1 MIGTKVRGFRHL
13 IRMAKASPKVKFF
26 FKYEA
31 FRVGLAEAVYVKS
44 NGENPYT
51 HSTDDYVMIFNN
63 VMSNVKFVGCPDAE
77 TDKMVRSI
85 REKNIHLW
93 VVSVNKRD
101 FQHDALVF
109 SQMVAV
115 PDDFE
120 QKYKEFCDANKKQM
134 PNATRYVEDANN
146 PILKYLF
153 SITNGSKN
161 FFFWAVNLFFKQ
173 NVNLCMLERVMV
185 WNDNYNQLSKKLRK
199 GTITGYTSFREFF
212 ILIKELIALRRDK
225 RANDVINMFNT
236 VQKKAL
242 KSIELTERDYDTL
255 SKFGKLSGK
264 KKNNFIRKMSTIEDP
279 SEILKQMS
287 FLADIHFEWNK
298 DSLLGYIKNSDGFKC
313 DVVIDRG
320 DMVLLKV
327 YDYETVKRLAKTTNW
342 CISKDKKYWNEYVE
356 NNPSATQYV
365 LMDFSR
371 KEDDNLS
378 IVGFT
383 SVHDRGITN
392 AHDFQNKN
400 LMQGGKKT
408 MMAPEIKSF
417 VPKFMDCK
425 NIFGILDVYGIKMSD
440 VVTYEPNQYKWDRES
455 MFNYLNQCIDKDD
468 YYIIYDDG
476 DRVVIMAKNENIKY
490 FFGDSFIDQHL
501 CGLSPENQYIIFADF
516 TMEENNPE
524 KLIFG
529 IITNNSCEHESDCQ
543 RLYNDR
549 VEPICKS
556 FDSKLAEYGLPYD
569 IICRRDN
576 PVDRFFNAIMS
587 YDINEAKKLINDE
600 SVRHEI
606 KSLNRSSDINDIIMN
621 VTFAYNSADYINLFY
636 DNGYKL
642 ANIIGETRAG
652 DIARRMINNMF
663 SIAANAGE
671 HAYVPSQE
679 DIKSF
684 YDGKITEYNKAL
696 YIGNFLMLMK
706 MLDKETNLSFL
717 CRVVSRVHEIGVVQD
732 LFDLIMTR
740 VLDIINIEK
749 DYGVSKYIAAYAFMH
764 KSDKVINAILSKPR
778 IDNRLSKYTSLIK
791 KESITT
797 TEMWVRNIDGT
808 YVIENVNE
816 EAIAHAPRRR

>member
-1 MIGTKVRGFRHL
+1 MIGTRIRGFRHL
-13 IRMAKASPKVKFF
+13 IRMAKALPEVKFF
-26 FKYEA
+26 FKYET
-31 FRVGLAEAVYVKS
+31 FHVGFADAVYVKS
-44 NGENPYT
+44 NGKNPYT
-51 HSTDDYVMIFNN
+51 HSTGDYVMIFNN
-63 VMSNVKFVGCPDAE
+63 LISNVKFVGCPDAN
-77 TDKMVRSI
+77 TNKMVRSI
-85 REKNIHLW
+85 IEKYPNLF
-93 VVSVNKRD
+93 VVSVNNGN
-101 FQHDALVF
+101 FQHDAQLF

-134 PNATRYVEDANN
+134 PNATRYVEDVNN
-146 PILKYLF
+146 IILKYLF

-161 FFFWAVNLFFKQ
+161 FFFWAVNAYFKQ
-173 NVNLCMLERVMV
+173 NVNLFMLERIMI
-185 WNDNYNQLSKKLRK
+185 WNDNYNQLSKNLRK
-199 GTITGYTSFREFF
+199 GTITGYTSFHDLFT
-212 ILIKELIALRRDK
+212 LIKEMIALRRDK

-236 VQKKAL
+236 AQKKAL
-242 KSIELTERDYDTL
+242 KSIKLTDRDYDTL

-298 DSLLGYIKNSDGFKC
+298 DSLLEYVKNSDGFKC

-320 DMVLLKV
+320 NMVLLKV

-356 NNPSATQYV
+356 NNPFATQYV

-383 SVHDRGITN
+383 SVHDKGITN

-400 LMQGGKKT
+400 LMQGSKRK
-408 MMAPEIKSF
+408 MMATEIKSF
-417 VPKFMDCK
+417 VPKTIDC
-425 NIFGILDVYGIKMSD
+425 NSIFGILDAYDIKMSD

-455 MFNYLNQCIDKDD
+455 MFDYLNQCIDEDD

-476 DRVVIMAKNENIKY
+476 DRVVIIAKNENIRY
-490 FFGDSFIDQHL
+490 FFGDAFIDQHMY
-501 CGLSPENQYIIFADF
+501 GLSPENQYIIFADF
-516 TMEENNPE
+516 TMEQNNPD
-524 KLIFG
+524 KLIYG
-529 IITNNSCEHESDCQ
+529 IITNNSCEHESNCQ

-549 VEPICKS
+549 FEPIYKS

-569 IICRRDN
+569 IIRRREN
-576 PVDRFFNAIMS
+576 PVDRFFNAIIS
-587 YDINEAKKLINDE
+587 YDINEARNLINDE
-600 SVRHEI
+600 KVRHEI
-606 KSLNRSSDINDIIMN
+606 KSLNRSGDINNLIMN
-621 VTFAYNSADYINLFY
+621 VTFGYNSADYINLFY

-642 ANIIGETRAG
+642 VNVIGDSCAG
-652 DIARRMINNMF
+652 DIAKRMINNMF

-671 HAYVPSQE
+671 NTYVPSQE

-684 YDGKITEYNKAL
+684 YDGKIVEYNKAL

-706 MLDKETNLSFL
+706 MLDNETNLNFL
-717 CRVVSRVHEIGVVQD
+717 CKVVSRIHEIGVVQD

-749 DYGVSKYIAAYAFMH
+749 DFIVSKFIAAYAFMR
-764 KSDKVINAILSKPR
+764 KSDKLINAILSKPKL
-778 IDNRLSKYTSLIK
+778 DARLFKYTSLIN

-808 YVIENVNE
+808 YAIENVNE
-816 EAIAHAPRRR
+816 EVIAHAPRRR